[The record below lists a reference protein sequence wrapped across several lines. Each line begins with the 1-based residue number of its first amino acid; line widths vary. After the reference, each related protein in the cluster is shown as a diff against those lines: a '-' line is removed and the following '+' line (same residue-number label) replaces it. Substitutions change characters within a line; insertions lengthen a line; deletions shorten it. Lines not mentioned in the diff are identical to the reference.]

1 MEASDQCHKH
11 FYAELWNPVWTDKLQ
26 NTPIHKAQDTLTKKG
41 EKDAKSQKIMKISVR
56 LGLQEIPERVWV
68 EQGTK
73 LQWGKIPWAFN
84 PIYMMTKE
92 AMNFEGE

>member
-73 LQWGKIPWAFN
+73 LQWEKSHEPSIQ
-84 PIYMMTKE
+84 YMMTKE